1 MSLIIKILAVGLLHL
16 AFFASYPETGQ
27 YGNYYLA
34 VSVLV
39 WSVFILFLNTSTM
52 LIRFISGTA
61 GKIINLTGF
70 ALMAVA
76 VAATM
81 PQNDKTSVL
90 EKVRGGKYPD
100 RATINA
106 GLRRFGINLNKEIGS
121 AAKSLDREA
130 EKALTELKED

>member
-1 MSLIIKILAVGLLHL
+1 MTLIIKILAVALLHL
-16 AFFASYPETGQ
+16 AFFASYPETGP

-34 VSVLV
+34 VSFLV

-61 GKIINLTGF
+61 GKIINLAGF

-81 PQNDKTSVL
+81 PQNDRTSVL
-90 EKVRGGKYPD
+90 EKLRGGKYPD
-100 RATINA
+100 RGTINH
-106 GLRRFGINLNKEIGS
+106 GLRRFGIKLDKEIS
-121 AAKSLDREA
+121 STVKSLDREA
-130 EKALTELKED
+130 DKALTELKEN